1 MFTHENKKIFVA
13 GHNGLVGSSVLKRL
27 QNKNCEILSVPR
39 EDLDL
44 RDQLKVEK
52 WFKNN
57 KPDAVYLCAAT
68 SGGIH
73 ANYELPAEFIFNN
86 LAIQNSVIH
95 ASYLSNVEKLCFL
108 GSSCIYPRDCEQP
121 MKESSLLSGPI
132 DKHNIWYAV
141 AKIAG
146 IFMCD
151 GYYKQYGL
159 NSISVMPANLFGP
172 GDKFSEENSHVVP
185 ALIDRF
191 HKAKIKNLK
200 KADVWGSGM
209 ARREFLFVEDMA
221 DAVVF
226 LMENYDSSEI
236 INVGNSVDYSIKD
249 LAEMIALCVG
259 FKGDLVFDET
269 KPDGVPRKLVD
280 SKKLLNLGW
289 EPKTSLKKGIEETYK
304 WYLSNIK

>member
-1 MFTHENKKIFVA
+1 
-13 GHNGLVGSSVLKRL
+13 
-27 QNKNCEILSVPR
+27 
-39 EDLDL
+39 
-44 RDQLKVEK
+44 
-52 WFKNN
+52 
-57 KPDAVYLCAAT
+57 
-68 SGGIH
+68 
-73 ANYELPAEFIFNN
+73 
-86 LAIQNSVIH
+86 
-95 ASYLSNVEKLCFL
+95 
-108 GSSCIYPRDCEQP
+108 